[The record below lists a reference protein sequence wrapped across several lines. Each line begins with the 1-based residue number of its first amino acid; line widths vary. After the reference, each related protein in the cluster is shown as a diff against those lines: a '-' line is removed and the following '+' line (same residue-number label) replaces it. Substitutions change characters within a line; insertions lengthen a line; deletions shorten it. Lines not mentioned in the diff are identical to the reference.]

1 MGATCSVP
9 SLQDSQ
15 ELYPDRQGAGDMS
28 LAGAGGGGSPGTSS
42 RRGGGGGPSGG
53 SKDAFVSE
61 WQNGKEKAREWQRQI
76 KTEIRQL
83 DRDMNQIRREEEKL
97 KREIKLLAKQGK
109 AEQVQNTAKNVVRL
123 RRSVARLEKTKNSMT
138 AMNLHLTTQIA
149 TMSSASAVKVS
160 TAMMK
165 EANQILNVQ
174 EMQRTMEEMQ
184 AEMAKAQ
191 IADEVMEEGFSDP
204 EDETEI
210 DSELRKVYDEVALDA
225 SLIIGTAPGGGTGQ
239 AVPSAGVAAPQA
251 YTPQYAP
258 SPFATLPPEDA
269 SLEQDDPLRHR
280 LEALR

>member
-1 MGATCSVP
+1 M
-9 SLQDSQ
+9 QDSQ
-15 ELYPDRQGAGDMS
+15 EMFGDRQVVGDFS
-28 LAGAGGGGSPGTSS
+28 HAGGGERSPGV
-42 RRGGGGGPSGG
+42 RGSWARGASDGGD
-53 SKDAFVSE
+53 KDTWVSE

-76 KTEIRQL
+76 RSEIRQL
-83 DRDMNQIRREEEKL
+83 DRDMNNIRREEDKL
-97 KREIKLLAKQGK
+97 KREIKTFAKQGK
-109 AEQVQNTAKNVVRL
+109 VEQVQSTAKNVVRL

-138 AMNLHLTTQIA
+138 AMSLHLTTQIA

-210 DSELRKVYDEVALDA
+210 DSELKKVYDEVALDA
-225 SLIIGTAPGGGTGQ
+225 SLIIGSGA
-239 AVPSAGVAAPQA
+239 AVGASRVRPTPAAAPQA
-251 YTPQYAP
+251 YNP
-258 SPFATLPPEDA
+258 SPFATITPEDA
-269 SLEQDDPLRHR
+269 ALEQDDPLRHR